1 MGSCQGSGVIGSHG
15 LQGRRLSG
23 SAGVNEEKLGGNQG
37 HRVFK
42 EHKSEC
48 NGLVQGSMKKNF
60 EAIRVTE
67 GSMR

>member
-1 MGSCQGSGVIGSHG
+1 M
-15 LQGRRLSG
+15 QGRRLSG

-37 HRVFK
+37 YRVFK

-60 EAIRVTE
+60 EAIGVTE